1 MKTIFYIVIP
11 CVAFILILL
20 NALFGHLLFESPY
33 GQDIN
38 KYSIYVHLQ
47 SGWQSYPGNILYEIT
62 NVWSNPELKS
72 NSNSFNYDPSISSS
86 LITDHNYNQ
95 LEFQNQKSFV
105 ELKHEFSNC
114 ETSWKPILYRHA
126 IDSVRNNIEY
136 LQGNQLN
143 NDPYVQIFPDVSNDA
158 YDSEMQQMLIKQGFV
173 QFIPICTAKNSTSY
187 DYSVSINDE
196 NIGFDVYFVPSRS
209 EFENYIKNNSFEF
222 YTDETCFATN
232 HRSFSGSCN
241 NVSQDAGLMIM
252 IPDELD
258 LSVTKIKVNI
268 HEKT

>member
-11 CVAFILILL
+11 CVAFVLILL

-47 SGWQSYPGNILYEIT
+47 TGWESYPGNIFYEIT
-62 NVWSNPELKS
+62 NVWSNPKNIS
-72 NSNSFNYDPSISSS
+72 NSNSFNYDPDVSS
-86 LITDHNYNQ
+86 LVTDHNYNQ

-136 LQGNQLN
+136 MQGKQLN
-143 NDPYVQIFPDVSNDA
+143 NDPYVQIFPDVPNEK
-158 YDSEMQQMLIKQGFV
+158 YDSEMQQSLIKQGFV
-173 QFIPICTAKNSTSY
+173 QFIPICTAKDTTSY

-196 NIGFDVYFVPSRS
+196 NIGFDVYFVPSKRQ
-209 EFENYIKNNSFEF
+209 FDNYLKDQTFEF
-222 YTDETCFATN
+222 YTNGNCFARN
-232 HRSFSGSCN
+232 YQSFSGTCN
-241 NVSQDAGLMIM
+241 DVSPDAGLIIV
-252 IPDELD
+252 IPDRLD
-258 LSVTKIKVNI
+258 LAVTKIKINL

>member
-1 MKTIFYIVIP
+1 MKTIFYILIP
-11 CVAFILILL
+11 CAAFVLILL
-20 NALFGHLLFESPY
+20 NAFFGHLLFESPY

-47 SGWQSYPGNILYEIT
+47 SGWQSYPGNIFYEIT
-62 NVWSNPELKS
+62 NVWSKPKTTS
-72 NSNSFNYDPSISSS
+72 NSSSFNYDPDVSS

-136 LQGNQLN
+136 MQRKQLN
-143 NDPYVQIFPDVSNDA
+143 NDPYVQIFPDIPNEK
-158 YDSEMQQMLIKQGFV
+158 YDSEMQQDLINQGFV
-173 QFIPICTAKNSTSY
+173 QFIPICTAKDTTSY

-196 NIGFDVYFVPSRS
+196 NIGFDVYFVPSK
-209 EFENYIKNNSFEF
+209 EQFDNYLKDQSFEF
-222 YTDETCFATN
+222 YTSGNCFAKN
-232 HRSFSGSCN
+232 YHSFSGTCN
-241 NVSQDAGLMIM
+241 DVSSNAGLIIM
-252 IPDELD
+252 IPDRLD
-258 LSVTKIKVNI
+258 LSVTKIKINL
-268 HEKT
+268 HEKP